1 MNYVISDFRHLVGMW
16 YNEFLPVVAEKRAGF
31 IESVGLVYLN
41 SINLEPHLKDSAQF
55 FLRKLAEMGKGKK
68 IVVQEPRPVNNVRV
82 QLALKVIDG
91 IKGVSQDNKLKLLHM
106 SNRRYVPMSASVLI
120 SQDKDI
126 DLFLDKV
133 FKLLVKLNIDDVKFL
148 KSSSLGMPDVLEVAR
163 DFFPRRKLDVLEFG
177 QTYPIAVQSTN
188 DIIMGLAQKLK
199 CNPDEKALK
208 FIGKCKESLTKE
220 FESVV

>member
-91 IKGVSQDNKLKLLHM
+91 IKPKTTS
-106 SNRRYVPMSASVLI
+106 
-120 SQDKDI
+120 
-126 DLFLDKV
+126 
-133 FKLLVKLNIDDVKFL
+133 
-148 KSSSLGMPDVLEVAR
+148 
-163 DFFPRRKLDVLEFG
+163 
-177 QTYPIAVQSTN
+177 
-188 DIIMGLAQKLK
+188 
-199 CNPDEKALK
+199 
-208 FIGKCKESLTKE
+208 
-220 FESVV
+220 

>member
-1 MNYVISDFRHLVGMW
+1 
-16 YNEFLPVVAEKRAGF
+16 
-31 IESVGLVYLN
+31 
-41 SINLEPHLKDSAQF
+41 
-55 FLRKLAEMGKGKK
+55 
-68 IVVQEPRPVNNVRV
+68 
-82 QLALKVIDG
+82 
-91 IKGVSQDNKLKLLHM
+91 M